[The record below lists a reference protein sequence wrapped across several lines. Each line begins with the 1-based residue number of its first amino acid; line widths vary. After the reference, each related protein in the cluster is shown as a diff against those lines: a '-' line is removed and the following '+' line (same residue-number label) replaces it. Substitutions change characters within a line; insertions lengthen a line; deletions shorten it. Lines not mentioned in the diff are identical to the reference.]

1 MTNHARRSGNNSSRT
16 SCLDYALRCIFPCA
30 ENNWCTVPDNWS
42 PRVRGAIAVRSLPDN
57 DASSMQRD
65 SLAFEFL
72 VFVTSGLTNWRLI
85 RQECMAWG
93 VEEYHLVSAPN
104 QTRLT
109 SCSYLQDVQHV
120 QFGALTNINTRF
132 FVAASHGPCDRKQ
145 CQRFGAQI
153 LSQLMNQTAQLPCQR
168 ERFDNNRGNEVKSC
182 Q

>member
-1 MTNHARRSGNNSSRT
+1 MQDGVEIIHQGQVALIMLSGAFSP
-16 SCLDYALRCIFPCA
+16 ALKITDAPC
-30 ENNWCTVPDNWS
+30 
-42 PRVRGAIAVRSLPDN
+42 RIIGLRGSGGQSLCVLSLTN

-93 VEEYHLVSAPN
+93 VEEYHLVSALN

-120 QFGALTNINTRF
+120 QFGALTTINTRF